1 MAEQE
6 NVQDEKRKGLER
18 TPDKAPSHGLLSWLM
33 AAAIVAV
40 LTVAGFLVGR
50 LFGTRGPAQTAAAAE
65 QAGVTEPVRPPEAGA
80 ESKSGQSWY
89 YDLEPAVAN
98 LNEPGVTRYVRVA
111 LTLDVD
117 GALAEKEG
125 KVFLDQKKPLLK
137 HWLTL
142 YLANQ
147 TVDAIRGEKNLL
159 RMQAQIS
166 DIFNRGLFPDRK
178 PRIRRIL
185 FKEFAIQ

>member
-6 NVQDEKRKGLER
+6 KVQNEKRKEPEAA
-18 TPDKAPSHGLLSWLM
+18 PDKAPSKGLLPWLLT
-33 AAAIVAV
+33 AGVVVVLAV
-40 LTVAGFLVGR
+40 TGFLVGR
-50 LFGTRGPAQTAAAAE
+50 LFGTRGSAQMAAAAE
-65 QAGVTEPVRPPEAGA
+65 QTGAAEPTRPPEAGG
-80 ESKSGQSWY
+80 ESKGSESWY
-89 YDLEPAVAN
+89 FDLEPTVAN

-117 GALAEKEG
+117 GVLPEKDG

-147 TVDAIRGEKNLL
+147 TIDAIRGEKNLL

-166 DIFNRGLFPDRK
+166 DTFNRGLFPDSK